1 MEVLVYIAIGIVVGV
16 VLGLIAGALWL
27 VYNVKL
33 WPW

>member
-33 WPW
+33 WP